1 MTYCVSDNSAFSD
14 IQKNTDGGF
23 RLFNHFA
30 VFIYSQLQ
38 NILPDNALG
47 SVSHWDFFLSLDLDS
62 TELPFKTADDFVLN
76 EDFHQLV
83 LSSKLP
89 RPSRF
94 IDQSI
99 GFCKSYCKQLMAHDL
114 VKSKLTRGLS
124 SFDSPVMLESPEE
137 VYVSAIEKL
146 SGHFVSTGLLTP
158 SDKVKVVSQYRSFVT
173 QLRGGPIPN
182 YDDWVHFIAN
192 HYEIQCRPQL
202 MQLFKHSC
210 LCLISTVEIPPKF
223 EVPMPTLE
231 SDKSTFESCVV
242 SLQIAYRTVSHVSS
256 LFRDP
261 KAVSRAF
268 RLLGR
273 GAELLMDRK
282 FQIWNFQ
289 KGNNSRR
296 TALLGKLESGYRKSV
311 LRLEKS
317 SVSSTST
324 TPSVSRCSSVN
335 STPSPD
341 LTLSRVSVALSRCPE
356 TAREVKAPGTKSS
369 KGKKN

>member
-1 MTYCVSDNSAFSD
+1 MCP
-14 IQKNTDGGF
+14 
-23 RLFNHFA
+23 
-30 VFIYSQLQ
+30 QLR
-38 NILPDNALG
+38 N
-47 SVSHWDFFLSLDLDS
+47 
-62 TELPFKTADDFVLN
+62 
-76 EDFHQLV
+76 
-83 LSSKLP
+83 
-89 RPSRF
+89 
-94 IDQSI
+94 
-99 GFCKSYCKQLMAHDL
+99 Y
-114 VKSKLTRGLS
+114 
-124 SFDSPVMLESPEE
+124 PV
-137 VYVSAIEKL
+137 I
-146 SGHFVSTGLLTP
+146 VSTGLFTS
-158 SDKVKVVSQYRSFVT
+158 SDKVKIVSQYRSFVT
-173 QLRGGPIPN
+173 KLRGGPIPD
-182 YDDWVHFIAN
+182 YDDWVHFIAI

-210 LCLISTVEIPPKF
+210 LCLTTTVEIPPKF

-231 SDKSTFESCVV
+231 SDKSSFQSCVV
-242 SLQIAYRTVSHVSS
+242 SLRIAYQTVPHVSS

-289 KGNNSRR
+289 KGSYSRR

-324 TPSVSRCSSVN
+324 TPSVSRTSSVN

-341 LTLSRVSVALSRCPE
+341 PPLSRISVAFSRCPE
-356 TAREVKAPGTKSS
+356 TTREVKATGTKS
-369 KGKKN
+369 